1 MADRTSHDLIH
12 RLALIPKTMEARGL
26 DVTPPIIEK
35 FKQRKDDDIAAIL
48 QIIYEEEIHHVSI
61 GNIWYRWACESQ
73 KLDPHE
79 TYKKLLGAYDIKLNY
94 QKLNKE
100 ARYRAGFLKEELI

>member
-1 MADRTSHDLIH
+1 MYL
-12 RLALIPKTMEARGL
+12 
-26 DVTPPIIEK
+26 
-35 FKQRKDDDIAAIL
+35 
-48 QIIYEEEIHHVSI
+48 
-61 GNIWYRWACESQ
+61 SQ